1 MEWYYYLLAAMSLI
15 VLWLRKEFKD
25 AIALEDSQED
35 IDMSVMERKIYFEEE
50 KKRLLRQYA
59 EEAVKNLN

>member
-1 MEWYYYLLAAMSLI
+1 MEWYYYLLVAMSLI